1 MSQKND
7 PTEIS
12 EDLRQQRAYRRLVG
26 SMNRQMVKKDAQLT
40 RYAEI
45 GLALSGEHN
54 QCRLL
59 ELIVF
64 EARELTNADAGSLYM
79 ISEQGSHLDFVIMQ
93 NNSMK
98 TYLGGVSGTKSTLPP
113 VPLYENGRPNHTHV
127 SAHVAH
133 TGEIIA
139 IPDVYQCDTF
149 DFSGTQQYDLQTG
162 YRSKSMLLI
171 PMRDHENDVIGVLQL
186 LNATER
192 NSGEV
197 MEFSDTQV
205 SVVASLASQAA
216 ATLTKTRL
224 IRNLQELFDA
234 FIKSIAGA
242 IEEKSR
248 YTGGHI
254 ARVSI
259 LSLLMAQAVNE
270 RRSGPFAE
278 VSFSANE
285 LEELRIASWLH
296 DIGKIATPEHIVDK
310 AAKLEGICD
319 RIELVQERFEC
330 AIRGLEL
337 ELLRRQLARVRE
349 GKDVADGPGSE
360 ADRKL
365 LREMEALRED
375 KDFLRSC
382 NAPNEFMDDSRLE
395 RLWEIGRKTYVKDG
409 QTLPLLTGDELC
421 NLSIRRGTLTADER
435 QIIERHAVVTSC
447 MLSELPFPKHLKRVP
462 EFAGQH
468 HEKMDGTGY
477 PFRLTG
483 AELSLQA
490 RILAVADIFEALT
503 ARDRPYKKPMQLSQA
518 IAILGKL
525 KDSGHID
532 PDVHDLLL
540 ESGIIHSYAAE
551 ELNPDQVDIPLDPPV
566 RESTEMLLDKKLTAF
581 LETAPAEPPAQKE
594 KRVLVGVRSVNT
606 AMLLNFY
613 FRNAP
618 FAHDIVDS
626 GLEVLQR
633 VPGGGYDLILLD
645 HELNDLDGKETT
657 LALRRWEARH
667 GLLPYPVLSIAGR
680 HYKEVAS
687 QFGET
692 GISSFLSCPLDKDS
706 LLMQIAAFLG

>member
-7 PTEIS
+7 PAEVS
-12 EDLRQQRAYRRLVG
+12 EDLRQQRAYRRFLG
-26 SMNRQMVKKDAQLT
+26 SMNRQMEKKDAQLT

-45 GLALSGEHN
+45 GLALSGEEN
-54 QCRLL
+54 PDRLL

-64 EARELTNADAGSLYM
+64 EAREITNADAGTLYM
-79 ISEQGSHLDFVIMQ
+79 ISEQGRHLDFVIMQ

-98 TYLGGVSGTKSTLPP
+98 TYLGGVSGRKSTLPP
-113 VPLYENGRPNHTHV
+113 VPLYDNGRQNHKHV

-133 TGEIIA
+133 TGEIVA
-139 IPDVYQCDTF
+139 IPDVYQCDAF
-149 DFSGTQQYDLQTG
+149 DFSGTQKYDQQTG
-162 YRSKSMLLI
+162 YRSKSMLVI

-186 LNATER
+186 LNATDR
-192 NSGEV
+192 SSGEPV
-197 MEFSDTQV
+197 EFSDTQV

-254 ARVSI
+254 ARVSV

-270 RRSGPFAE
+270 RNNGVFAGI
-278 VSFSANE
+278 SFSDKE
-285 LEELRIASWLH
+285 LEELRIAAWLH
-296 DIGKIATPEHIVDK
+296 DIGKITTPEHIVDK
-310 AAKLEGICD
+310 AAKLEIICD
-319 RIELVQERFEC
+319 RIELVQERFDC
-330 AIRGLEL
+330 AIRGVEL
-337 ELLRRQLARVRE
+337 ELLRRKLARAQQGNSPAAAVE
-349 GKDVADGPGSE
+349 DE
-360 ADRKL
+360 ADQEL
-365 LREMEALRED
+365 LREMESLRQD
-375 KDFLRSC
+375 KDFLGSC
-382 NAPNEFMDDSRLE
+382 NTPDEFMDDSRLQ
-395 RLWEIGRKTYVKDG
+395 RLWEISRKTYVKDG
-409 QTLPLLTGDELC
+409 QTLPLLTENEFL
-421 NLSIRRGTLTADER
+421 NLSIRRGTLTAEER
-435 QIIERHAVVTSC
+435 QVIERHAVVTSS

-483 AELSLQA
+483 EELSLQA

-518 IAILGKL
+518 IDILGKL
-525 KDSGHID
+525 KKCGHID

-540 ESGIIHSYAAE
+540 ESGIIHSYASE
-551 ELNPDQVDIPLDPPV
+551 ELNPDQVDIALDPPV
-566 RESTEMLLDKKLTAF
+566 RESTDKLLDKRLTAF
-581 LETAPAEPPAQKE
+581 LETPPDIPPAQRA
-594 KRVLVGVRSVNT
+594 KRVLVAVRSVNT

-618 FAHDIVDS
+618 FEHDIVDS
-626 GLEVLQR
+626 GLEVLR
-633 VPGGGYDLILLD
+633 RMPEGRYDVILLD
-645 HELNDLDGKETT
+645 HELNELDGKETA

-667 GLLPYPVLSIAGR
+667 GRESCPVLSIAGR

-706 LLMQIAAFLG
+706 LLMQIAAFLS